1 MVSLTEVPH
10 GNSQILLSDLAITIG
25 INQREGFFELFD
37 PGRTV
42 LSARAPII
50 EQYLNTTD
58 CCGLNNWKTPPL
70 ASLGCLPLRW
80 RAAAPGERCE
90 WLTEVED
97 GRPRPSDCFGEP
109 YKLPISLSAG

>member
-1 MVSLTEVPH
+1 MVSLTEIPH
-10 GNSQILLSDLAITIG
+10 SNSQILLGDLAITVDID
-25 INQREGFFELFD
+25 QREGFFELFD
-37 PGRTV
+37 PRSNA
-42 LSARAPII
+42 LSTRASSMTLC
-50 EQYLNTTD
+50 LNTTD

-97 GRPRPSDCFGEP
+97 GRPRPSDCFGDMQ
-109 YKLPISLSAG
+109 KLPISLSAG